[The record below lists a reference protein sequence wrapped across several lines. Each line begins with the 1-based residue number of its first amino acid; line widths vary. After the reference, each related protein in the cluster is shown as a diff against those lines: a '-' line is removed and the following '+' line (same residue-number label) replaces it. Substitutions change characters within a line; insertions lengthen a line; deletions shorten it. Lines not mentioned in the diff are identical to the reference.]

1 MNWWRSRRKR
11 TKREPTGDTE
21 MALNEI
27 TAIMPIKTTGISS
40 KIIFITKALKMID
53 ATDDEYIEVTLRPYK
68 KKSVTAE
75 VEEDEERTEE

>member
-1 MNWWRSRRKR
+1 MSSRRSRRKR
-11 TKREPTGDTE
+11 KLEGDTD

>member
-1 MNWWRSRRKR
+1 
-11 TKREPTGDTE
+11 

-27 TAIMPIKTTGISS
+27 TAMMPIKTTGISS

-75 VEEDEERTEE
+75 VEEDEERAEE

>member
-1 MNWWRSRRKR
+1 
-11 TKREPTGDTE
+11 

-68 KKSVTAE
+68 KKSVIAE
-75 VEEDEERTEE
+75 VEEDEEKTEE

>member
-1 MNWWRSRRKR
+1 MN
-11 TKREPTGDTE
+11 

-27 TAIMPIKTTGISS
+27 TAIMPIKTTGVSS

-68 KKSVTAE
+68 KKSVTVE
-75 VEEDEERTEE
+75 IEEDEERTEE

>member
-1 MNWWRSRRKR
+1 
-11 TKREPTGDTE
+11 

-68 KKSVTAE
+68 KKSVTVE

>member
-1 MNWWRSRRKR
+1 
-11 TKREPTGDTE
+11 

-68 KKSVTAE
+68 KKSVTTE

>member
-1 MNWWRSRRKR
+1 
-11 TKREPTGDTE
+11 

-27 TAIMPIKTTGISS
+27 TAIMPIKTTGVSS

-68 KKSVTAE
+68 KKSVTVE
-75 VEEDEERTEE
+75 VEEDEERAEE

>member
-1 MNWWRSRRKR
+1 
-11 TKREPTGDTE
+11 

-27 TAIMPIKTTGISS
+27 TAIMPIKTTGVSS

-53 ATDDEYIEVTLRPYK
+53 STDDEYIEVTLRPYK

-75 VEEDEERTEE
+75 VEEDEERVEE

>member
-1 MNWWRSRRKR
+1 
-11 TKREPTGDTE
+11 

-68 KKSVTAE
+68 KKSAIVE
-75 VEEDEERTEE
+75 IEEDEERTEE

>member
-1 MNWWRSRRKR
+1 
-11 TKREPTGDTE
+11 

-68 KKSVTAE
+68 SKSPSVE
-75 VEEDEERTEE
+75 IEEDEERTEE

>member
-1 MNWWRSRRKR
+1 
-11 TKREPTGDTE
+11 

-53 ATDDEYIEVTLRPYK
+53 ATDDEYIEVTLRPF
-68 KKSVTAE
+68 KSKIASCDET
-75 VEEDEERTEE
+75 EEDEEKTEE